1 MKKILVSIIIS
12 FLITNVSYGTQECTP
27 EDEAYVVEMNSD
39 NYGTKVSTK
48 EAYDFGILIINA
60 VKEKNLDK
68 LMSYVTHKKSF
79 TTSNKDLDI
88 ENYKEKKFENIFS
101 KEWISLIVDS
111 LPICRSMGYKG
122 WMLGSGM
129 IWYQYARDL
138 VEKNEDEPWKNKYK
152 NKSLTISHINNP

>member
-79 TTSNKDLDI
+79 TTSNKALDI
-88 ENYKEKKFENIFS
+88 ENYREKKFENIFS
-101 KEWISLIVDS
+101 KEWISLIIDS
-111 LPICRSMGYKG
+111 VPMCRSMGYKG
-122 WMLGSGM
+122 WMLGNGM
-129 IWYQYARDL
+129 IWYEYPSVL
-138 VEKNEDEPWKNKYK
+138 VEKNEDEPWNNKYK
-152 NKSLTISHINNP
+152 NKSLTISHINNR